1 MFLNLEQHPYETD
14 IIPFIRNGII
24 IDTSV
29 LDILIKGIIDSK
41 IGNKKSL
48 EFQQIS
54 DFLDLMKVNNR
65 WEKFFITPHI
75 LTEVCNHFRN
85 EYSKRDDY
93 KKIVGEI
100 MPIIE
105 NMQENVVQKDQII
118 QLIDFNNPVVEIGD
132 MSIFV
137 TTDDFI
143 NSGKQVA
150 ILSND
155 RIMNNKYQD
164 HQKVMIMD
172 YQSVILNQ

>member
-1 MFLNLEQHPYETD
+1 MFLDLEQHQYDTD

-29 LDILIKGIIDSK
+29 LDILISGIIDSR

-48 EFQQIS
+48 EFQRIL

-85 EYSKRDDY
+85 RYCKRNDY
-93 KKIVGEI
+93 KRIVEEV

-105 NMQENVVQKDQII
+105 TMQESIVRKNRIT
-118 QLIDFNNPVVEIGD
+118 QLIDFKNPVIEIGD

-137 TTDDFI
+137 TTNDFI
-143 NSGKQVA
+143 NSGKKIA

-164 HQKVMIMD
+164 HKKVMIMD
-172 YQSVILNQ
+172 YQSVILNR

>member
-1 MFLNLEQHPYETD
+1 MFLDLQQHEYEAD
-14 IIPFIRNGII
+14 VVPFIRNGII

-29 LDILIKGIIDSK
+29 LDTLIIGIVDTR
-41 IGNKKSL
+41 IGKKQSL
-48 EFQQIS
+48 EFQQILK
-54 DFLDLMKVNNR
+54 FFDLMKVNNR

-85 EYSKRDDY
+85 KYCKHGDY
-93 KKIVGEI
+93 KKIVGEVL
-100 MPIIE
+100 PILKT
-105 NMQENVVQKDQII
+105 MQENIVRKDSIV
-118 QLIDFNNPVVEIGD
+118 QLIDFKNPVIEIGD

-155 RIMNNKYQD
+155 RDMNRKYQ
-164 HQKVMIMD
+164 HHPRIMIMD
-172 YQSVILNQ
+172 YQSVIWNS

>member
-1 MFLNLEQHPYETD
+1 MFLDLQQHQYNTD

-29 LDILIKGIIDSK
+29 LDILINGMIDSR
-41 IGNKKSL
+41 ISNKRSL
-48 EFQQIS
+48 EFQQIL

-65 WEKFFITPHI
+65 WDKFFITPHI
-75 LTEVCNHFRN
+75 LTEVCTHFRN
-85 EYSKRDDY
+85 KYCKRDDY

-105 NMQENVVQKDQII
+105 TMQEKVVRKDSITK
-118 QLIDFNNPVVEIGD
+118 LIDFKNPVIEIGD

-143 NSGKQVA
+143 NSGKQIA

-155 RIMNNKYQD
+155 RIMNNKYQY
-164 HQKVMIMD
+164 HKKVMIMD
-172 YQSVILNQ
+172 YKSVILNS

>member
-1 MFLNLEQHPYETD
+1 MFLNLEQHQYDTD
-14 IIPFIRNGII
+14 IVPFIRNGII

-29 LDILIKGIIDSK
+29 LDILINGIVDSR
-41 IGNKKSL
+41 IGNKQSL
-48 EFQQIS
+48 EFQQIL

-65 WEKFFITPHI
+65 WDKFFITPYI

-85 EYSKRDDY
+85 RYSKWDDY

-100 MPIIE
+100 IPIIE
-105 NMQENVVQKDQII
+105 TMQENIVPKDKIT
-118 QLIDFNNPVVEIGD
+118 QLIDFKNPVIEIGD

-143 NSGKQVA
+143 NSGKRVA

-155 RIMNNKYQD
+155 RIMNSKYQD
-164 HQKVMIMD
+164 HKRVMIMD
-172 YQSVILNQ
+172 YQSVILNR

>member
-1 MFLNLEQHPYETD
+1 MFLDLERHQYDTD

-29 LDILIKGIIDSK
+29 LDTLIEGIIDSRFS
-41 IGNKKSL
+41 GKKSL
-48 EFQQIS
+48 EFQQILN
-54 DFLDLMKVNNR
+54 FLDLMKVSNR
-65 WEKFFITPHI
+65 WEKFFITTHI

-85 EYSKRDDY
+85 KYNKRPDY
-93 KKIVGEI
+93 RKIVGEV

-105 NMQENVVQKDQII
+105 IMQENIVPKDKIT
-118 QLIDFNNPVVEIGD
+118 QLIDFKNPIIEIGD

-155 RIMNNKYQD
+155 RNMNIKYRD
-164 HQKVMIMD
+164 HKKVMIMD
-172 YQSVILNQ
+172 YQSIILNR